1 MGGITENNGGSKKKE
16 RQSVRP
22 MTVALYILRCK
33 QVGFTLDE
41 LEDLTMGMVFD
52 ILAERM
58 NDNYEWDEEATS
70 DDIDSF

>member
-1 MGGITENNGGSKKKE
+1 
-16 RQSVRP
+16 

-41 LEDLTMGMVFD
+41 LENLTMGMVFD